1 MSDNNQYDHC
11 YEKEKPLCF
20 ATEKNMIGIYDYT
33 VILTYMSLLS
43 AVSGVALTMNGHPII
58 ATLCLLFCGFCD
70 MFDGKVARTKK
81 NRTDEEKSYGIQID
95 SLSDIVA
102 FGVLPA
108 AISISLCRARWYV
121 IVFAAFFVLAGL
133 IRLAYFNVTEE
144 QRQQETDEC
153 RKTYTGLPITSAALI
168 FPFFF
173 CFLDIFQRAAILHG
187 ALLVVMALT
196 GASFVMPFH
205 IRKPRSKEQWA
216 LLGIGLVIAAGCIFV
231 WVRFRMRIVR

>member
-1 MSDNNQYDHC
+1 
-11 YEKEKPLCF
+11 
-20 ATEKNMIGIYDYT
+20 MIGIYDYT

-144 QRQQETDEC
+144 QRQQVRNRTMESWYFPLPEEFYDDIMDYAGC
-153 RKTYTGLPITSAALI
+153 RADQANALDGTTN
-168 FPFFF
+168 P
-173 CFLDIFQRAAILHG
+173 
-187 ALLVVMALT
+187 
-196 GASFVMPFH
+196 
-205 IRKPRSKEQWA
+205 
-216 LLGIGLVIAAGCIFV
+216 GCIFPEHYDAP
-231 WVRFRMRIVR
+231 RGGESL